1 MADKTKNPFDKFVKK
16 LDPKTR
22 KKLQI
27 LFPDPSKKVIHI
39 KKTPLTVT
47 SPESITTKIKFGYG
61 DKLTVDAARTDP
73 SFKKL
78 SAPAK
83 QNYIEFM
90 DKQIKSNQPMTA
102 KQIANLKI
110 IKAKLDKLNRLE
122 KLAGDKGSRIR
133 QIIKGFNN
141 PKRGK

>member
-1 MADKTKNPFDKFVKK
+1 MADKTKNPIDKFVKK
-16 LDPKTR
+16 LAPKTR
-22 KKLQI
+22 KKLRI
-27 LFPDPSKKVIHI
+27 LFPDTSKKVIHI

-47 SPESITTKIKFGYG
+47 SPDSITTKIKYGYG
-61 DKLTVDAARTDP
+61 DKLAVEAARTDP
-73 SFKKL
+73 IFKKL
-78 SAPAK
+78 SAPAQQK
-83 QNYIEFM
+83 YIEFM

-110 IKAKLDKLNRLE
+110 IKAKLDKLNRQE

-133 QIIKGFNN
+133 QIIKGFKY

>member
-22 KKLQI
+22 KKLRI
-27 LFPDPSKKVIHI
+27 LFPDPSKKVIPI
-39 KKTPLTVT
+39 KKIPLTVT
-47 SPESITTKIKFGYG
+47 SPDSITTKIKYGYG
-61 DKLTVDAARTDP
+61 DKLAVEAARTDP
-73 SFKKL
+73 IFKKL
-78 SAPAK
+78 SAPSQQK
-83 QNYIEFM
+83 YIEFM

-102 KQIANLKI
+102 KQIATLKI
-110 IKAKLDKLNRLE
+110 IKAKLDKLNRQE

>member
-1 MADKTKNPFDKFVKK
+1 MAEKTKNPFDKFVKK

-39 KKTPLTVT
+39 KKIPLTVT
-47 SPESITTKIKFGYG
+47 SPDSITTKIKFGYG

-110 IKAKLDKLNRLE
+110 IKAKLEKLNRQE
-122 KLAGDKGSRIR
+122 KIAGDKGTRIR

>member
-1 MADKTKNPFDKFVKK
+1 MTKKIKNPFGIYKKK
-16 LDPKTR
+16 LDLETL
-22 KKLQI
+22 KKLRI
-27 LFPDPSKKVIHI
+27 LNQDPSKKVIPI
-39 KKTPLTVT
+39 KKIPLTVT
-47 SPESITTKIKFGYG
+47 SPDSITTKIKFGYG

-90 DKQIKSNQPMTA
+90 HKQIKSNQPMTA

-110 IKAKLDKLNRLE
+110 IKAKLEKLNRQE
-122 KLAGDKGSRIR
+122 KIAGDKGTRIR